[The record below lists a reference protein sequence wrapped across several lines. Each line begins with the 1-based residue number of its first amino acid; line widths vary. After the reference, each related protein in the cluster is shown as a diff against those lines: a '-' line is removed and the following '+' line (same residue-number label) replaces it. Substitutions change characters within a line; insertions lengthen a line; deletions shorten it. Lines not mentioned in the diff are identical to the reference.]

1 MEQFKILSTDTAMYQ
16 VLQDYRIGR
25 ENFSLRVGKSS
36 GEGFTEVTNKLDLDF
51 EQFFKPEGRRVLQ
64 AGQEGSTK
72 GRWGDLGASPYQGGA
87 ERQGSVRQSG
97 ERERADQVGM
107 GPQVN

>member
-1 MEQFKILSTDTAMYQ
+1 MEQFKILSPDTAMYQ

-25 ENFSLRVGKSS
+25 ENSLRVGKSS
-36 GEGFTEVTNKLDLDF
+36 GEGFTDVTNKLDLDF

-64 AGQEGSTK
+64 AGQEGSTRR
-72 GRWGDLGASPYQGGA
+72 RWGDLGARPYQGGA
-87 ERQGSVRQSG
+87 ERQGCVRQSG
-97 ERERADQVGM
+97 EREWADQVGM